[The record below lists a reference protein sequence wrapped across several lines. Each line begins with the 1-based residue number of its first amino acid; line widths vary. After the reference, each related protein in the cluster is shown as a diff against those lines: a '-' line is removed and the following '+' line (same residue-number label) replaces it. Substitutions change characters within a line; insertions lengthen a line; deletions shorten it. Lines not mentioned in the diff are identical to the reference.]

1 MSKEKEIATDHT
13 EHRNGIV
20 NVPMAKQRDIQTVT
34 TEIRTLTQQG
44 QRLILEY
51 AIEIGRRLH
60 EAKSMLPHGQWG
72 SWLRDEVE
80 FSQSTANNFMRM
92 FDEYGADQISIFGAE
107 AKSQAIGNL
116 QYTKALKLLALPAE
130 EREEF
135 VKSQDVANM
144 SSRELEKAIRERDAA
159 RKQAQDVETRLLQT
173 QKNLASAQEDAAS
186 ARKKLNEAIKDVCEA
201 DDEAQRNETALRKE
215 LEAAKESAR
224 KATEEAQQAKDA
236 LQRAQE
242 NAQVPKERLD
252 ALEKDAMKKAKEEY
266 KQEKRKLIEA
276 AAEAERKAKAAQERA
291 EAMEKQM
298 RLAGGETAQFK
309 LLFRQ
314 VQESFAQMQ
323 QMLERIGEN
332 DAETAGKL
340 RNAVKALAEKI
351 GAEVDTLC

>member
-1 MSKEKEIATDHT
+1 MSD
-13 EHRNGIV
+13 GIV
-20 NVPMAKQRDIQTVT
+20 NVPMAKQRDIRTVT
-34 TEIRTLTQQG
+34 AEIRTLTQQG

-72 SWLRDEVE
+72 RWLREEVE

-116 QYTKALKLLALPAE
+116 PYTKALKLLALPAE

-135 VKSQDVANM
+135 VKTEDVENM
-144 SSRELEKAIRERDAA
+144 SSRELERAIRERDEA
-159 RKQAQDVETRLLQT
+159 RKQAQDAETRLLQA
-173 QKNLASAQEDAAS
+173 QKNLASAQEDAKTV
-186 ARKKLNEAIKDVCEA
+186 REKLNEARKSVKEA
-201 DDEAQRNETALRKE
+201 DDEAQRNETELRKE
-215 LEAAKESAR
+215 LEAAKEIAR
-224 KATEEAQQAKDA
+224 KAKEDAEKAKAD

-242 NAQVPKERLD
+242 NAEIPQDRLD
-252 ALEKDAMKKAKEEY
+252 KLEKDAMKKAAEAY
-266 KQEKRKLIEA
+266 KQKKKALLDSV
-276 AAEAERKAKAAQERA
+276 AEAERKAKEAQARA
-291 EAMEKQM
+291 ESLEKQI

-323 QMLERIGEN
+323 DMLEKIGEH
-332 DAETAGKL
+332 DAETAVKL

-351 GAEVDTLC
+351 GAEVETLC

>member
-1 MSKEKEIATDHT
+1 MSKENEIATAAEPT
-13 EHRNGIV
+13 RNDIV
-20 NVPMAKQRDIQTVT
+20 DVPMAKQRDIRTVT
-34 TEIRTLTQQG
+34 AEIRTLTQQG

-72 SWLRDEVE
+72 SWLREEVE

-116 QYTKALKLLALPAE
+116 PYTKALKLLALPAE

-135 VKSQDVANM
+135 VKTEDVENM
-144 SSRELEKAIRERDAA
+144 SSRELERAIRERDEA
-159 RKQAQDVETRLLQT
+159 RKQAQDAETRLLQA
-173 QKNLASAQEDAAS
+173 QKNLASAQKDAAS
-186 ARKKLNEAIKDVCEA
+186 VREKLNEARKSVQEA

-215 LEAAKESAR
+215 LEAAKEAAK
-224 KATEEAQQAKDA
+224 KATEAAQKAKEAMQK
-236 LQRAQE
+236 AQE
-242 NAQVPKERLD
+242 NAEIPKDRLD
-252 ALEKDAMKKAKEEY
+252 KLEKDAMKKAAEAY
-266 KQEKRKLIEA
+266 KQKKNAMQEA
-276 AAEAERKAKAAQERA
+276 VAEAERKAKEAQARA
-291 EAMEKQM
+291 EELEKQM

-323 QMLERIGEN
+323 EMLKKIGEH
-332 DAETAGKL
+332 DAETAVKL

-351 GAEVDTLC
+351 GEEVATLC

>member
-1 MSKEKEIATDHT
+1 MSD
-13 EHRNGIV
+13 GIV
-20 NVPMAKQRDIQTVT
+20 NVPMAKQRDIRTVT
-34 TEIRTLTQQG
+34 AEIRTLTQQG

-72 SWLRDEVE
+72 RWLREEVE

-116 QYTKALKLLALPAE
+116 PYTKALKLLALPAE

-135 VKSQDVANM
+135 VKTEDVENM
-144 SSRELEKAIRERDAA
+144 SSRELERAIRERDEA
-159 RKQAQDVETRLLQT
+159 RKQAQDAETRLLQA

-186 ARKKLNEAIKDVCEA
+186 VREKLNEARKSVQEA

-215 LEAAKESAR
+215 LEAAMESAR
-224 KATEEAQQAKDA
+224 KAKEEEQKAKEA
-236 LQRAQE
+236 MQKAQE
-242 NAQVPKERLD
+242 NAEIPQDRLD
-252 ALEKDAMKKAKEEY
+252 KLEKDAMKKAEEAY
-266 KQEKRKLIEA
+266 KQRKNALQDA
-276 AAEAERKAKAAQERA
+276 VAEAERKAKEAQARA
-291 EAMEKQM
+291 ESLEKQI

-323 QMLERIGEN
+323 DMLEKIGER
-332 DAETAGKL
+332 DAETAVKL

-351 GAEVDTLC
+351 GEEVTTLC